1 MTKARELSLIAVIV
15 ILVAVIAIQSIT
27 NSRIPSLIGQQPQ
40 QLLLPFLSSII
51 NGAKQLQ
58 KQITG
63 QNNNKADCA
72 GAAITET
79 S

>member
-27 NSRIPSLIGQQPQ
+27 NSRILSLIGQQPQ
-40 QLLLPFLSSII
+40 QLLLPVLSTII

-58 KQITG
+58 KQINRT
-63 QNNNKADCA
+63 K
-72 GAAITET
+72 
-79 S
+79 